1 MPRPAVLAAQQDTDD
16 DVRAASADAL
26 LPTTDCIVA
35 NCPGELRGILTIL
48 WDALLD
54 LDDLTASTSSV
65 LKLLASLLQHI
76 TSLEGDK
83 GIENTHNEG
92 TPLAELVPRL
102 WPFFR
107 HTLAS
112 VRRSALQTFQK
123 IFLSGHSAG
132 VTAWIPDVLSDA
144 LTHL

>member
-1 MPRPAVLAAQQDTDD
+1 M
-16 DVRAASADAL
+16 RAASAEAL

-35 NCPGELRGILTIL
+35 NAPGELRGLLTIL
-48 WDALLD
+48 WDALLE

-65 LKLLASLLQHI
+65 LKLLASILTHVTTI
-76 TSLEGDK
+76 EGDA
-83 GIENTHNEG
+83 GIENTHIQG

-112 VRRSALQTFQK
+112 VRRSALETFEK
-123 IFLSGHSAG
+123 IFLSGHTAG
-132 VTAWIPDVLSDA
+132 VTQWIGEVLPQV